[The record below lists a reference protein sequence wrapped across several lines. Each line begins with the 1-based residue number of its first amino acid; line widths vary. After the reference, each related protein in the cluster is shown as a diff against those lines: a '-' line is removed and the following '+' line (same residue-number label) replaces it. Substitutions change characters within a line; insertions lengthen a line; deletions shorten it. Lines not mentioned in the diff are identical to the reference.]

1 MTTTAR
7 NASQMRLM
15 THARRWSVMLLST
28 LALALTACAGVGSP
42 ELGAESSPI
51 EDASYDIAPDRTHA
65 TIEAAALHAFSV
77 ASTETN
83 TSNVDRMRVGSIVQL
98 ESGAY
103 VWLDPETSVSSS
115 RPVIRLRVSVD
126 HAATYIIHPDYSTRT
141 AARISER
148 ITGYERH
155 LVDAVDPLHRPVIV
169 RTPSGRLL
177 KYSHS
182 EGTTDLGSARDL
194 ERITVARR

>member
-1 MTTTAR
+1 
-7 NASQMRLM
+7 MR
-15 THARRWSVMLLST
+15 SNPV
-28 LALALTACAGVGSP
+28 
-42 ELGAESSPI
+42 

-65 TIEAAALHAFSV
+65 TIEAAAFHAFSV
-77 ASTETN
+77 ASIETN

-115 RPVIRLRVSVD
+115 RPVI
-126 HAATYIIHPDYSTRT
+126 
-141 AARISER
+141 
-148 ITGYERH
+148 
-155 LVDAVDPLHRPVIV
+155 V